1 MVKIMSRKNKG
12 KAFFGL
18 FVIALLA
25 AGIIVWFALS
35 AGNKIN
41 GVNKIHLGLDLAGGV
56 SITYQAVDD
65 KVSGEAMDD
74 TLTKLQLRA
83 EQFSTEAQVYKE
95 GSNRINVD
103 IPGVDNAE
111 EVLKSLGNAGYIYF
125 ITGQD
130 KDGNA
135 NIERGADGEY
145 VLTKPI
151 DEIIGDGYSL
161 ILSGNDVADAKARAI
176 EDQQTKMISY
186 VVLLSLN
193 DQGTEKFREATK
205 NAMNY
210 LQGDLGNIIAIVYDG
225 KVFSAPGVQ
234 DVIESGEA
242 TISGSKTMEEADNLA
257 TVIRIGALPTELE
270 SIRSNIVGASLGSN
284 ALKTSLLAGAIGILL
299 VCIFMIIFYRVP
311 GIAACISLIFYIG
324 IELGIILAFD
334 ITLTLPGIAGIIL
347 SIGMAVDANVIIFT
361 RIREEIAK
369 GKTVRTS
376 IKEGYSKAVSAI
388 VDGNVTTL
396 IAALVLY
403 FLGSG
408 VVKGFAITLGIGI
421 MVSMFTGLVT
431 TYWIMK
437 ALYGAGVQNEKRYGR
452 ESHTKT
458 LNVIQNWKKYV
469 IISGTL
475 IGIGI
480 VMLVVNRISNG
491 SALNFGLDF
500 VGGTSVQ
507 VTFPDDPPAN
517 AEIEEFVK
525 DITKDS
531 NISVN
536 AVKGSNALIIKTR
549 LQLDESTELQNL
561 KNKFIEKYGMSES
574 DIETETISGTISG
587 EMKRSAI
594 IAVSVALVCMLLYIL
609 IRFKNIAFAGS
620 SVLALAHDALVV
632 LGVYAVAR
640 ITVDTNFIACM
651 LTIVGYSIN
660 ATIVIF
666 DRLRENLA
674 EPRKNEK
681 LADVVNRSI
690 SETFTRS
697 INTSITTLFTVVM
710 LIIFG
715 VDSVRIFAI
724 PMTVGIICG
733 GYSSVCIAGT
743 LWYFFKTR
751 ADKKKAVTM

>member
-1 MVKIMSRKNKG
+1 MSGKNKG
-12 KAFFGL
+12 KAYVGL
-18 FVIALLA
+18 FALVLAA
-25 AGIIVWFALS
+25 AGIMVWFALS
-35 AGNKIN
+35 ACNRIN
-41 GVNKIHLGLDLAGGV
+41 GVNKIRLGLDLAGGV
-56 SITYQAVDD
+56 SITYQAVDED
-65 KVSGEAMDD
+65 VSGEAMDD

-95 GSNRINVD
+95 GNNRINVD

-111 EVLKSLGNAGYIYF
+111 EVLQSLGNAGFIYF
-125 ITGQD
+125 ITGMD

-135 NIERGADGEY
+135 NIEKDANGEY

-151 DEIIGDGYSL
+151 DEIIADGYSM
-161 ILSGNDVADAKARAI
+161 ILSGNDVADAKARAT

-193 DQGTEKFREATK
+193 DQGTEKFREATA
-205 NAMNY
+205 NAVGY
-210 LQGDLGNIIAIVYDG
+210 GYGDLRNIIAIVYDG
-225 KVFSAPGVQ
+225 HVYSAPGVQ
-234 DVIESGEA
+234 AVIENGEA
-242 TISGSKTMEEADNLA
+242 TISGSKSMEEADSLA

-299 VCIFMIIFYRVP
+299 VCIFMIVIYRIP
-311 GIAACISLIFYIG
+311 GVAACISLIFYIG
-324 IELGIILAFD
+324 IVLGIILAFE

-421 MVSMFTGLVT
+421 LVSLFTGLVT
-431 TYWIMK
+431 TYWVMK
-437 ALYGAGVQNEKRYGR
+437 ALFGVGIQNVKWYGKETCTR
-452 ESHTKT
+452 H
-458 LNVIQNWKKYV
+458 LNVVQNWKKYI

-480 VMLVVNRISNG
+480 AMLIVNRISMGNV
-491 SALNFGLDF
+491 LNYGLDF

-507 VTFPDDPPAN
+507 VTFPDNPPQN
-517 AEIEEFVK
+517 SEIEEFVK
-525 DITKDS
+525 DIINDS
-531 NISVN
+531 NISVS
-536 AVKGSNALIIKTR
+536 AVKGSNAIVVKTR
-549 LQLDESTELQNL
+549 LQLDENTELQNL
-561 KNKFIEKYGMSES
+561 KDQFMEKYKMSES

-594 IAVSVALVCMLLYIL
+594 IAVIVATICMLLYIL

-620 SVLALAHDALVV
+620 SVLALVHDVLVV
-632 LGVYAVAR
+632 LGVYALAR

-674 EPRKNEK
+674 EAKKNEK

-697 INTSITTLFTVVM
+697 INTSLTTLFTVVM

-751 ADKKKAVTM
+751 AEKKKAVTM